1 MDKVIG
7 ALKEQFTADNPG
19 VTVTYDPTGSG
30 AGIEAVSNGSCDI
43 GLASRALTDDEK
55 AGGLTETIVALD
67 GIAVI
72 VNAENPV
79 SDLTLE
85 QIASIYTGAVTDWS
99 EVGREAGSGTRSGFE
114 ELTETVDKCKYRQE
128 LTSTGDV
135 ITAVAQ
141 NPDAIG
147 YASLSAVQDQ
157 KGITVLTVG
166 GVAPSEATVLDGSY
180 AIQRPF
186 VFATRTD
193 EALSD
198 AAQAF
203 FDFATSTAASD
214 LIANAGAV
222 PVAMTVPLSVPRV
235 VAAMHRR
242 IVGELAREERLD
254 GGICLALHAAVER
267 DTRRLERLLRPAT
280 DTAADERIDAALL
293 EEECERPVPLSVRID
308 DLRGRDLP
316 VCDLVN
322 LELARLAEMLE
333 NGSMLIRDCDLH
345 DRSSFPVSIHKYLPI
360 GSPATAAGCRADRI
374 RAARDE
380 EGPPL
385 DECRS
390 DPLACGDVKRLH
402 RRPGDLHLRRALL
415 LREAEVIHEADR
427 LILLDSQIDR
437 RRLVLAPRVELREAG
452 QRAHPALLRRPR
464 HILPP
469 STKHGR
475 RRTRLN

>member
-1 MDKVIG
+1 MKKVFSLLLSLTMVMALLAGCGGDTTADDTTDDTASNDAAQEETAELSGTVATDGSTSMEEVIG
-7 ALKEQFTADNPG
+7 ALGEQFMADNSG
-19 VTVTYDPTGSG
+19 VSVTYNPTGSG

-99 EVGREAGSGTRSGFE
+99 EFGSDAGAIAVIGRESGTE
-114 ELTETVDKCKYRQE
+114 DQCVLAQE
-128 LTSTGDV
+128 LSSTGAV
-135 ITAVAQ
+135 IEAVRTT
-141 NPDAIG
+141 PGAIG

-222 PVAMTVPLSVPRV
+222 PVA
-235 VAAMHRR
+235 
-242 IVGELAREERLD
+242 
-254 GGICLALHAAVER
+254 
-267 DTRRLERLLRPAT
+267 
-280 DTAADERIDAALL
+280 
-293 EEECERPVPLSVRID
+293 
-308 DLRGRDLP
+308 
-316 VCDLVN
+316 
-322 LELARLAEMLE
+322 
-333 NGSMLIRDCDLH
+333 
-345 DRSSFPVSIHKYLPI
+345 
-360 GSPATAAGCRADRI
+360 
-374 RAARDE
+374 
-380 EGPPL
+380 
-385 DECRS
+385 
-390 DPLACGDVKRLH
+390 
-402 RRPGDLHLRRALL
+402 
-415 LREAEVIHEADR
+415 
-427 LILLDSQIDR
+427 Q
-437 RRLVLAPRVELREAG
+437 
-452 QRAHPALLRRPR
+452 
-464 HILPP
+464 
-469 STKHGR
+469 
-475 RRTRLN
+475 